1 MCILGFWVAS
11 QYLFGQACSPLQ
23 ISHPK
28 GLLDY
33 IGLGQRR
40 STQLSQECL
49 SHLSWNYTVQ
59 RQQGGK
65 DKAMTNQSH
74 SRMDEHLT
82 GTSYVATH
90 SLKRVLFIRVNSLF
104 GAVGGLHLALV
115 ICRPHK

>member
-23 ISHPK
+23 ISRPK
-28 GLLDY
+28 GLLGLLDY

-40 STQLSQECL
+40 GTQLSQECL
-49 SHLSWNYTVQ
+49 SHLKWNYTVQ

-65 DKAMTNQSH
+65 DKAMTHQSH

-82 GTSYVATH
+82 GPSYFATH
-90 SLKRVLFIRVNSLF
+90 ALVRILLVDVNSLF
-104 GAVGGLHLALV
+104 EAIGWL
-115 ICRPHK
+115 